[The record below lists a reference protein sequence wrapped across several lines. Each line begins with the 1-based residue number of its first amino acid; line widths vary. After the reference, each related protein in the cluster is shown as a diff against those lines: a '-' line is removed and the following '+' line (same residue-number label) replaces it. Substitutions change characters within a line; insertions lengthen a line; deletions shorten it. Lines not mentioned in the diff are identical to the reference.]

1 MTQVALWAVVP
12 AAGSGSRFAASQAKQ
27 YIDLAGKTIAERSL
41 ATLESAGIFQSI
53 VVVLN
58 PLDKKFSQ
66 LPQSQNPI
74 FELAEGG
81 QSRAESVLNG
91 LKALADRAKADD
103 WVMVHDIARPLIT
116 EQSLHTLWAAV
127 NDVKQKTVGAILAA
141 PIYDTV
147 KQAEGTTQADAE
159 QTLPTIAKTL
169 DRHLLWSAQ
178 TPQLFPYG
186 LLCQALSGAMQSPD
200 AAAITDEASAIERI
214 GGKVLIVK
222 NSRQNIKITTAE
234 DLQLANYYL
243 SQNDTP
249 N

>member
-1 MTQVALWAVVP
+1 MTKTALWAVVP
-12 AAGSGSRFAASQAKQ
+12 AAGSGSRFGASQAKQ
-27 YIDLAGKTIAERSL
+27 YIDLAGKTIAERTL
-41 ATLESAGIFQSI
+41 ETLESAAIFQSI

-58 PLDKKFSQ
+58 SLDKKFSQ

-74 FELAEGG
+74 FEPAVGG

-103 WVMVHDIARPLIT
+103 WVMVHDIARPLVT
-116 EQSLHTLWAAV
+116 EESLHTLWSAV
-127 NDVKQKTVGAILAA
+127 NDVEQQAVGAILAA

-147 KQAEGTTQADAE
+147 KQIDAE
-159 QTLPTIAKTL
+159 QILPTIAKTL

-186 LLCQALSGAMQSPD
+186 LLCQALNDVMQSPD
-200 AAAITDEASAIERI
+200 AAAITDEASAIEKI

-243 SQNDTP
+243 CQNDTA

>member
-1 MTQVALWAVVP
+1 MTQAALWAVVP
-12 AAGSGSRFAASQAKQ
+12 AAGSGSRFGASQAKQ
-27 YIDLAGKTIAERSL
+27 YIDLAGKTIAERTL
-41 ATLESAGIFQSI
+41 ETLESAAIFQSI

-58 PLDKKFSQ
+58 PLDKNFSQ

-74 FELAEGG
+74 FEPAAGG

-103 WVMVHDIARPLIT
+103 WVMVHDIARPLVT
-116 EQSLHTLWAAV
+116 EESLHTLWAAV
-127 NDVKQKTVGAILAA
+127 NTVEQQAVGAILAA
-141 PIYDTV
+141 PIYDTI
-147 KQAEGTTQADAE
+147 KQADAE
-159 QTLPTIAKTL
+159 QILPTIAKTL

-186 LLCQALSGAMQSPD
+186 LLCQALNDAMQSPD

-243 SQNDTP
+243 SQNDTV